1 MTTEPL
7 TADERAELEAL
18 RARVAALEAERAE
31 QLGRLQASLAEAQE
45 KVYWLDR
52 WRIDLNALME
62 KPGAAEFRAEHV
74 VDGGL
79 VGVQP
84 RRRSCWCFPW
94 RWLRCGQGLPHGAPV
109 HPVTAGE
116 LADRDLLDPRVP
128 SYRSEQLHT

>member
-52 WRIDLNALME
+52 WRIDLNALMR
-62 KPGAAEFRAEHV
+62 KPGAAEFRAAVRGARAV
-74 VDGGL
+74 VRGAKAAK
-79 VGVQP
+79 
-84 RRRSCWCFPW
+84 RK
-94 RWLRCGQGLPHGAPV
+94 LRG
-109 HPVTAGE
+109 
-116 LADRDLLDPRVP
+116 
-128 SYRSEQLHT
+128 